1 MRLGFLGPSD
11 GSIEGLGRAADF
23 LINTAKVHRAIYLG
37 ADGAL
42 DEAVARWARKVV
54 GDDPTDDAAWKRA
67 ASVAMRGTP
76 QAIDAF
82 VRSERAR
89 LRLKSLESLPPGALR
104 SMEMVGDRVAV
115 IVHDKSLLDEEDIFA
130 ANVLVFGKSAEPVVK
145 KIGARWFVSPGHIG
159 CAGGGVAVL
168 DDEGEDIVAAVY
180 DLDGRCSVKE
190 TLAAMRTAK
199 MKIQGGGGA

>member
-1 MRLGFLGPSD
+1 MRLGFLGPAE

-23 LINTAKVHRAIYLG
+23 LINGIKVHRAIYLG

-54 GDDPTDDAAWKRA
+54 GDDPTDEAAWKRA
-67 ASVAMRGTP
+67 CAVALSGTP
-76 QAIDAF
+76 QSIDAF

-89 LRLKSLESLPPGALR
+89 LRLKSLESLPQGAFR

-115 IVHDKSLLDEEDIFA
+115 IVHDKSVLDEEDIFA

-145 KIGARWFVSPGHIG
+145 KIGARWFVSPGHVG
-159 CAGGGVAVL
+159 CVGGSIAVL
-168 DDEGEDIVAAVY
+168 DDEGEDIVASVY
-180 DLDGRCSVKE
+180 DLEGTCSMRE
-190 TLAAMRTAK
+190 TLAAPRAAK
-199 MKIQGGGGA
+199 MKIQGGGA